1 MLLHVALHFKPNA
14 IAPSSNAILT
24 SFHVFIWPEQDGQ
37 VLGSPGLLEEVGEV
51 FGGGHGRLR
60 PRRHH
65 DGPSRDG
72 CLAPETERR
81 LEVVDELELA
91 LVAGGPV
98 RSHRGRPCRI
108 LCHLELFQSSLQ
120 VLF

>member
-65 DGPSRDG
+65 DGPTRDRS
-72 CLAPETERR
+72 LTPEAEGR
-81 LEVVDELELA
+81 LEVDELELA
-91 LVAGGPV
+91 LAAGGLF
-98 RSHRGRPCRI
+98 RGHRGGV
-108 LCHLELFQSSLQ
+108 LSNLELFQGRLQ